1 METTRKVVLF
11 PADQFYA
18 VVGTITMAV
27 DPYRLTLTDICN
39 DMTSATHGARD
50 HHHRSGT
57 IFLSSVEFY
66 ALNDNTQKVCRTLE
80 SVHLAVKTIRG
91 IVDFYPERF
100 EGNPVKRQE
109 HIERNLAVGSIRFP
123 LHNHVLHGVA
133 NELDIYR
140 LSDIYRFTDKF
151 IGLSNLRID
160 EVPAMNN
167 LSLPGFLERIGC
179 RHPDYMAVNLAN
191 VFHS

>member
-1 METTRKVVLF
+1 MNNVRKVVLF
-11 PADQFYA
+11 PVDQFYA
-18 VVGTITMAV
+18 VVGTITMAT

-39 DMTSATHGARD
+39 DMTSSTHSARD

-57 IFLSSVEFY
+57 IYLSAVEFY
-66 ALNDNTQKVCRTLE
+66 SLRNNTQKVCCTMD
-80 SVHLAVKTIRG
+80 VIHLAVKSIRG

-109 HIERNLAVGSIRFP
+109 NIERNLDVGSVRFP
-123 LHNHVLHGVA
+123 LHDHVLHGVA

-151 IGLSNLRID
+151 IGLSKLLIED
-160 EVPAMNN
+160 VPAAEN
-167 LSLPGFLERIGC
+167 LTLPGFLESIGC

>member
-1 METTRKVVLF
+1 MENTRKVVLF
-11 PADQFYA
+11 PVDQFYA
-18 VVGTITMAV
+18 AVGNITMTV

-57 IFLSSVEFY
+57 IYLSSVEFY
-66 ALNDNTQKVCRTLE
+66 SLRDNTQKVCRTLNV
-80 SVHLAVKTIRG
+80 VHLAVKNIRG
-91 IVDFYPERF
+91 IIDFYPERF
-100 EGNPVKRQE
+100 EGNPLKRQE
-109 HIERNLAVGSIRFP
+109 HLERKLEEGSVRFP
-123 LHNHVLHGVA
+123 LHDHVLYGVA

-151 IGLSNLRID
+151 IGLSSLRI
-160 EVPAMNN
+160 EETPATEN

-191 VFHS
+191 VLHS